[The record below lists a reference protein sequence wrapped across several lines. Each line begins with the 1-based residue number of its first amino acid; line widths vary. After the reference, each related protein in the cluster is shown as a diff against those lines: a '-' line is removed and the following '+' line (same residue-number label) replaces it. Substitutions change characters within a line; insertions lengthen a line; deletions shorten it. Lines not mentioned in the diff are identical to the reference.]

1 MADIIIITLGPLYGT
16 VSFSSQNPEQDFT
29 SFFQRLQKAQDEN
42 PEYPR
47 DELGVGWLITVD
59 PEFGP
64 VLHSLFSWSSGDHE
78 RGYRWRENLR
88 DYGPSSLVSDNV
100 HPMPTTV
107 WQGIVTNMLPKRVY
121 GSARSMTVR
130 RLTEDVLRTIVEC
143 MEIMP
148 KDPGVGVVIQQ
159 CRGAAQDYHDKNMA
173 FAFRDIPHFMIEL
186 VGTPSVPELH
196 NAAEKWSSTLEEK
209 LAQLKDVALGPYTS
223 MTNPSPEGMRKAYG
237 QERWERLVALKKRI
251 DPGNVFRYG
260 FVRVD

>member
-1 MADIIIITLGPLYGT
+1 
-16 VSFSSQNPEQDFT
+16 
-29 SFFQRLQKAQDEN
+29 
-42 PEYPR
+42 
-47 DELGVGWLITVD
+47 
-59 PEFGP
+59 
-64 VLHSLFSWSSGDHE
+64 
-78 RGYRWRENLR
+78 
-88 DYGPSSLVSDNV
+88 
-100 HPMPTTV
+100 MPTTV

-196 NAAEKWSSTLEEK
+196 DAAEKWSSTLEEK